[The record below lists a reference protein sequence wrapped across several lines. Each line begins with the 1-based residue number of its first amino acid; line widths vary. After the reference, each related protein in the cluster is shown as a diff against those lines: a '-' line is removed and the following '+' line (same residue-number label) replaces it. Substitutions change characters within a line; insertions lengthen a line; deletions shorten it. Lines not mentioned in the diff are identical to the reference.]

1 VSYSA
6 KILWGEGLFLRPQHF
21 QRQDAYHES
30 RLHATAQVIQPY
42 GWGVRNASFDTDAL
56 ASGVLRVTEL
66 SLFFPDGELYSA
78 PQADELPPPVVLD
91 AIPAGTSELTFYLAL
106 QPLHDAGGN
115 YRDDAEGSLSSRYVG
130 LQTETSDL
138 FTEAE
143 PAAIT
148 YLKKAVRLVAETEPR
163 DQFISLPVVRIRRT
177 ATGGFELDES
187 FVAPSLSINA
197 SAVLYL
203 RLRRLIDAL
212 QAKVNA
218 LYGFHREPTKNIIE
232 FRSGDI
238 ASFWLLHTANASFAA
253 LAHLFHHPEL
263 HPERLFQEMLR
274 LAGALMTFSK
284 SHTLADLP
292 VYDHDS
298 PGPVFARLD
307 SIIRDLLDTVIS
319 TRYFSIAL
327 DETRPSFHLGRLD
340 SGKIDDK
347 TSFYL
352 SVSADMPVAELVEAI
367 PSRFKVGAPDD
378 VDKLVLSSMP
388 GVPLSYTPQVP
399 PAIPVRPGAC
409 YFAIEARG
417 ALYDRM
423 LQAQTITIY
432 TPAGIRELKL
442 ELIAVTS

>member
-1 VSYSA
+1 M
-6 KILWGEGLFLRPQHF
+6 WGEGLFLRPQHF

-177 ATGGFELDES
+177 ATGGFELDET

-388 GVPLSYTPQVP
+388 GVPLTYTPQVP

>member
-1 VSYSA
+1 M
-6 KILWGEGLFLRPQHF
+6 WGEGLFLRPQHF

-66 SLFFPDGELYSA
+66 ALFFPDGELYSA

-130 LQTETSDL
+130 LQAETSDL

-177 ATGGFELDES
+177 ATGGFELDET

-388 GVPLSYTPQVP
+388 GVPLTYTPQVP

>member
-1 VSYSA
+1 MSYSA

>member
-1 VSYSA
+1 MSYSA

-66 SLFFPDGELYSA
+66 ALFFPDGELYSA

-177 ATGGFELDES
+177 ATGGFELDET

-388 GVPLSYTPQVP
+388 GVPLTYTPQVP

>member
-1 VSYSA
+1 MSYSA

-66 SLFFPDGELYSA
+66 ALFFPDGELYSA

-130 LQTETSDL
+130 LQTKTSDL

-177 ATGGFELDES
+177 ATGGFELDET

-388 GVPLSYTPQVP
+388 GVPLTYTPQVP

>member
-1 VSYSA
+1 MSYSA

-91 AIPAGTSELTFYLAL
+91 AMPGGTSELTFYLAL

-115 YRDDAEGSLSSRYVG
+115 YRDDVEGSLSSRYVG

-177 ATGGFELDES
+177 ATGGFELDET

-352 SVSADMPVAELVEAI
+352 SVSADMPVAELVDAI

-388 GVPLSYTPQVP
+388 GVPLTYTPQVP

>member
-1 VSYSA
+1 MSYSA

-66 SLFFPDGELYSA
+66 ALFFPDGELYSA

-130 LQTETSDL
+130 LQAETSDL

-177 ATGGFELDES
+177 ATGGFELDET

-388 GVPLSYTPQVP
+388 GVPLTYTPQVP

>member
-1 VSYSA
+1 MSYSA

-42 GWGVRNASFDTDAL
+42 GWGVRHASFDTDAL

-66 SLFFPDGELYSA
+66 SLFFPDGELYAA
-78 PQADELPPPVVLD
+78 PQADELPPPLVLD
-91 AIPAGTSELTFYLAL
+91 SIPAGVSELTFHLAM

-115 YRDDAEGSLSSRYVG
+115 YREQAEGALSSRYVG
-130 LQTETSDL
+130 AQTETADL

-143 PAAIT
+143 VAEIT

-163 DQFISLPVVRIRRT
+163 DQFISLPVVRVRRT

-187 FVAPSLSINA
+187 FVAPSLAINA
-197 SAVLYL
+197 SAVLHL

-218 LYGFHREPTKNIIE
+218 LYGFHREPSKNIIE

-253 LAHLFHHPEL
+253 LAHLYHHPDL

-292 VYDHDS
+292 VYDHDN

-307 SIIRDLLDTVIS
+307 GIIRDLLDTVIS

-327 DETRPSFHLGRLD
+327 EETRPSFHLGRLD

-352 SVSADMPVAELVEAI
+352 SVTADMPVAELVEAI
-367 PSRFKVGAPDD
+367 PSRFKLGAPDD
-378 VDKLVLSSMP
+378 VEKLVLSSMP

-432 TPAGIRELKL
+432 APAGIRELKL

>member
-1 VSYSA
+1 MSYSA

-30 RLHATAQVIQPY
+30 RLHATAQMIQPY
-42 GWGVRNASFDTDAL
+42 GWGVRHARFDTDAL

-66 SLFFPDGELYSA
+66 QLFFPDGELYFA
-78 PQADELPPPVVLD
+78 PQADTLPPPLVLD
-91 AIPAGTSELTFYLAL
+91 AIPAGVSELTFHIAL
-106 QPLHDAGGN
+106 YPLQDAGGN
-115 YRDDAEGSLSSRYVG
+115 YREQLEGASVSRFVGAE
-130 LQTETSDL
+130 QDTADL
-138 FTEAE
+138 YTEAE

-148 YLKKAVRLVAETEPR
+148 YLKKSVKLVAETEPR
-163 DQFISLPVVRIRRT
+163 DQFISLPIVRVRRT
-177 ATGGFELDES
+177 GTGGFELDEA

-197 SAVLYL
+197 SSVLYQ
-203 RLRRLIDAL
+203 RLRRLLDAL

-238 ASFWLLHTANASFAA
+238 ASFWLLHTANAAYAA
-253 LAHLFHHPEL
+253 LSHLYHHPDL

-274 LAGALMTFSK
+274 LAGALMTFTK
-284 SHTLADLP
+284 SYTLTDLP
-292 VYDHDS
+292 AYDHDQ
-298 PGPVFARLD
+298 PGPVFAKLD
-307 SIIRDLLDTVIS
+307 TIVRELLDTVIS
-319 TRYFSIAL
+319 TRYFAIAL
-327 DETRPSFHLGRLD
+327 EETRPSFHLGRID

-367 PSRFKVGAPDD
+367 PARFKVGAPDD
-378 VDKLVLSSMP
+378 VEKLVLSSMP
-388 GVPLSYTPQVP
+388 GVPITYTPQVP

-409 YFAIEARG
+409 YFTVEARG
-417 ALYDRM
+417 MLYERM

-432 TPAGIRELKL
+432 APAGIRELKL

>member
-1 VSYSA
+1 MSYSA

-177 ATGGFELDES
+177 ATGGFELDET

-388 GVPLSYTPQVP
+388 GVPLTYTPQVP

>member
-1 VSYSA
+1 MSYSA

-30 RLHATAQVIQPY
+30 RLHTTAQVIQPY

-66 SLFFPDGELYSA
+66 ALLFPDGELYSA

-130 LQTETSDL
+130 LQAETSDL

-177 ATGGFELDES
+177 ATGGFELDET

-388 GVPLSYTPQVP
+388 GVPLTYTPQVP

>member
-30 RLHATAQVIQPY
+30 RLHATAQMIQPY
-42 GWGVRNASFDTDAL
+42 GWGIRHAQFDTDAL
-56 ASGVLRVTEL
+56 ASGVLRATGL
-66 SLFFPDGELYSA
+66 SLFFPDGELYFA
-78 PQADELPPPVVLD
+78 PQADTLPPPLVLD
-91 AIPAGTSELTFYLAL
+91 AIPAGISELTFHLAL
-106 QPLHDAGGN
+106 YPLQDSGGN
-115 YRDDAEGSLSSRYVG
+115 YREQPEGGTVSRFVSTEAE
-130 LQTETSDL
+130 TADL

-143 PAAIT
+143 SASIT
-148 YLKKAVRLVAETEPR
+148 YLKKSVKLVAESEPR
-163 DQFISLPVVRIRRT
+163 DQFISLPVVRVRRT
-177 ATGGFELDES
+177 GSGGFELDDT

-197 SAVLYL
+197 SPVLYQ
-203 RLRRLIDAL
+203 RLRRLLDAL

-238 ASFWLLHTANASFAA
+238 ASFWLLHTANAAFAA
-253 LAHLFHHPEL
+253 LSHLYHHPDL
-263 HPERLFQEMLR
+263 HPERLFQEVLR
-274 LAGALMTFSK
+274 LAGALMTFTK
-284 SHTLADLP
+284 TYTLADLP
-292 VYDHDS
+292 AYDHDD
-298 PGPVFARLD
+298 PGPVFSRLD
-307 SIIRDLLDTVIS
+307 TIVRELLDTVIS
-319 TRYFSIAL
+319 TRYFAIAL
-327 DETRPSFHLGRLD
+327 EETRPSFHLGRID
-340 SGKIDDK
+340 SGKIDEK

-367 PSRFKVGAPDD
+367 PARFKVGAPDD

-388 GVPLSYTPQVP
+388 GVPLTYTPQVP

-409 YFAIEARG
+409 YFAVESRG
-417 ALYDRM
+417 MLYERM

-432 TPAGIRELKL
+432 APAGIRELKL